1 MNALEQNYLPIFHEY
16 QHIRVALMDV
26 LTDDLLSRSLGGETL
41 TLGALCREMGEVQRA
56 YVTSLKTFTLDFGYR
71 HPDPASVEVSIA
83 ALKAWYAEMDAEL
96 DAAISAFLEEDLA
109 TQRIDR
115 GGGWLQPISIALDIY
130 REALIIFYGKASIY
144 LRAWNVPRPQQMMEW
159 IA

>member
-1 MNALEQNYLPIFHEY
+1 MNTLEQNYLPMFHEY

-26 LTDDLLSRSLGGETL
+26 LTDGLLRRSLGGETM

-56 YVTSLKTFTLDFGYR
+56 YVTSLKTFKLDFGYR
-71 HPDPASVEVSIA
+71 HPDPASVEVSVA
-83 ALKAWYAEMDAEL
+83 ALKAWYAKMDAEL
-96 DAAISAFLEEDLA
+96 DAVIAAFMEEDLA
-109 TQRIDR
+109 TQRIDH
-115 GGGWLQPISIALDIY
+115 GGWLQPITIALDIY

>member
-1 MNALEQNYLPIFHEY
+1 MNTLEQNYLPMFHEY

-26 LTDDLLSRSLGGETL
+26 LTDDLLKRDLSGETM

-71 HPDPASVEVSIA
+71 HPDPASVEASVA

-96 DAAISAFLEEDLA
+96 DTAIATFMEEDLA

-115 GGGWLQPISIALDIY
+115 GGWLQPITIALDIY

-144 LRAWNVPRPQQMMEW
+144 LRAWDIPRPQQMVEW